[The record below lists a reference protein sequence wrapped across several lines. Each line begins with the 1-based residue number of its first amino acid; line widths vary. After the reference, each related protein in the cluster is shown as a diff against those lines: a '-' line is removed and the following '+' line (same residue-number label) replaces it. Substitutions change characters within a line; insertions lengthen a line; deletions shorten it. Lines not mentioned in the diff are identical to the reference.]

1 MSLSTVVLWSG
12 SETETLLFYPSFYAT
27 HYVLADFQ
35 RTLQVR
41 LSNRVNPGASQ
52 RHSDQMSVIIGNEL
66 TSCSSV
72 LQEWIHFFTIRLYAG
87 LGIILAKACAVCF
100 NHLDR
105 NMIMNP
111 YLIQIH
117 AR

>member
-66 TSCSSV
+66 TFLFKCAPRMDSLFHYQALCWIRYNFGKSLCCV
-72 LQEWIHFFTIRLYAG
+72 L
-87 LGIILAKACAVCF
+87 
-100 NHLDR
+100 
-105 NMIMNP
+105 
-111 YLIQIH
+111 
-117 AR
+117 